1 MKSSNVQYFQI
12 YFLTLVIVLFV
23 TLLMSGALVG
33 IPLLLSSPAISAGLL
48 GIIARSENSLK
59 CLIPFYG
66 YKYLKVVISE
76 SIGNIPNSVIKTSLG
91 LWCVLGGVLLLSAM
105 LPHDPDWES
114 KRAAKEK
121 HERDIAEQVEIIR
134 HTKKM
139 VAEQLEREK

>member
-12 YFLTLVIVLFV
+12 YFLTLVIVFFA

-48 GIIARSENSLK
+48 GIIAGSDNSLK

-76 SIGNIPNSVIKTSLG
+76 SIGNIPNFVIKTSLG
-91 LWCVLGGVLLLSAM
+91 LWCVLGGVLLLAM